1 MNNIKSLI
9 KSSNDEVSLNNFIS
23 MHKVLKEINDKERHK
38 KYKEDVKDIIQ
49 LIIDYLIYGDTR
61 KEQIYF
67 DTFCELDFMKEFIK
81 ASKSK
86 NFEILLQI
94 IKSMSALILTIS
106 NQASLYYIFS
116 NNFINN
122 IISNDDIFIH
132 ESDEDFLTFYVNFLK
147 SLSMKID
154 STTIQLFFQKEKNS
168 FPLLENAIN
177 FYNNNDPMIKNVVRN
192 IFLKF
197 AKLSKEY
204 KPLKEYFLSL
214 PMLKYFCFIGCRL
227 SDMTIQLNY
236 YAGYNN
242 LYKYKFGN
250 INNKEFIYNYQNFKI
265 LHDDFVDEILY
276 FQDILSINDEQIIN
290 AFLNC
295 ILYYYICPLLLGSI
309 YNYKFFFQQNRKDID
324 LKYIVSPQIALYVFT
339 LIINNIHNDS
349 FLNLIISLLF
359 KKEINTDLITK
370 YINIHYIGAY
380 PIYPSNYSYF
390 YNEKNFKEKNIS
402 FIQYITYN
410 FNHKFICSLLTKKHV
425 KFKEII
431 HLQKKF
437 EKNFEEPD
445 FDPYENYHSI
455 YNEIISK
462 FSKKEKDFMR
472 EYHNIISSAT
482 GIKCGLSENEYEDNV
497 LNVLKQEGNMA
508 ENPIRLII
516 LEKLFKYNDEI
527 INMNVNVLLY
537 SILFILLNDENNCSN
552 MSKCLSRKLLYYECN
567 ILPYDLYINKN
578 IYNKNKDNEKNNESN
593 NTIINISSK
602 TDNVIKLYKTEY
614 YEIKY
619 IFDNTYSK
627 EYIYD
632 KNIINNLIDLL
643 YTTNPFCSLEILLII
658 YNLKYIL
665 YQININITTENNTN
679 HSVYYEFNKEQKTK
693 ILNTLYKYTQ
703 KINSLLNNN
712 ISIKMSAFES
722 LENIWNIYHNDY
734 NFNSKNIIFK
744 YILTP
749 YYISI
754 PSLTNNIEDYPFK
767 NNSNKYIFNTYLA
780 SYLSLY
786 DLLNNGQKNIF
797 PIENGNFEYNID
809 DKISIENINIHNSK
823 FKIIKVLM
831 KKSFN
836 NEFSE
841 TIIFMNKNC
850 IIFGNEEKDEINKG
864 KTSIKVKYI
873 YPIRELEICLDN
885 SFTNSLGLYFKK
897 NNHIIECE
905 SDEERKEIKNELEK
919 KRNEFR
925 KWEQDNIIKFF
936 DEEQNKYKN
945 FEDNLLNISFNKNN
959 NDNINTEENNKDNK
973 VKKDKEKNSKNEENE
988 KIEFYGWQ

>member
-9 KSSNDEVSLNNFIS
+9 KSSNDEITINNFIS
-23 MHKVLKEINDKERHK
+23 MYNVLKEINEKEKHK

-49 LIIDYLIYGDTR
+49 LIIDYLIFADNK

-86 NFEILLQI
+86 NFDILLQI
-94 IKSMSALILTIS
+94 IKSMSALILTLS

-122 IISNDDIFIH
+122 IISNDDIFIQ
-132 ESDEDFLTFYVNFLK
+132 ESNEDFLTFYVNFLK

-154 STTIQLFFQKEKNS
+154 STTIQLFFQKEQGT

-177 FYNNNDPMIKNVVRN
+177 FYNSNDTMIKNVVRN

-197 AKLSKEY
+197 AKLSQEY
-204 KPLKEYFLSL
+204 KPLREYFLSL

-242 LYKYKFGN
+242 LYKYKFGT
-250 INNKEFIYNYQNFKI
+250 INNKEFIYNYENFKL
-265 LHDDFVDEILY
+265 LHDDFIDEILY
-276 FQDILSINDEQIIN
+276 FQDILCINDEQIIN

-309 YNYKFFFQQNRKDID
+309 YNYKFFFQQNKNKNNID
-324 LKYIVSPQIALYVFT
+324 LKYIISPEIALYVFT

-359 KKEINTDLITK
+359 KKEISTDLITK
-370 YINIHYIGAY
+370 YINIHYIGKY

-390 YNEKNFKEKNIS
+390 YNEKNYKEKNIS
-402 FIQYITYN
+402 FTQYITYN
-410 FNHKFICSLLTKKHV
+410 FNRKFICSLLTIKNV
-425 KFKEII
+425 KFKEVLNIR
-431 HLQKKF
+431 KKF
-437 EKNFEEPD
+437 EKNFEESD
-445 FDPYENYHSI
+445 FDPYENYDSI
-455 YNEIISK
+455 YNQVISK
-462 FSKKEKDFMR
+462 FSTKEKDFMR
-472 EYHNIISSAT
+472 EYHNTISRAT

-508 ENPIRLII
+508 DNPIRLII
-516 LEKLFKYNDEI
+516 LEKLFKYKDEI

-537 SILFILLNDENNCSN
+537 SMFYNILNDENNYSD

-567 ILPYDLYINKN
+567 LFPYDLYVNKS
-578 IYNKNKDNEKNNESN
+578 IYNKNKDNENNGEIGNNNLNTYTKNE
-593 NTIINISSK
+593 NIF
-602 TDNVIKLYKTEY
+602 KLYKTEN
-614 YEIKY
+614 YELKY
-619 IFDNTYSK
+619 LMDNTYSK

-632 KNIINNLIDLL
+632 KSLINNLINLL
-643 YTTNPFCSLEILLII
+643 NTSNPFCSLEILLII
-658 YNLKYIL
+658 YNIKYIL
-665 YQININITTENNTN
+665 YPININTENTSNPI
-679 HSVYYEFNKEQKTK
+679 VYFEFTKEQKTK
-693 ILNTLYKYTQ
+693 LLNTLYKYTQ

-712 ISIKMSAFES
+712 ISIKISAFES
-722 LENIWNIYHNDY
+722 LENIWNIYHNEY
-734 NFNSKNIIFK
+734 KFNSKNIILK

-749 YYISI
+749 NYISI

-767 NNSNKYIFNTYLA
+767 NNSNKLNFNTYLA

-786 DLLNNGQKNIF
+786 DLLNNNNNNNIF
-797 PIENGNFEYNID
+797 PIENGNFEYNIG
-809 DKISIENINIHNSK
+809 DKINIENINIHNSK
-823 FKIIKVLM
+823 FKIIKVLI

-836 NEFSE
+836 NEFEES
-841 TIIFMNKNC
+841 IIFMNKNC
-850 IIFGNEEKDEINKG
+850 IIFGNEEKDLDKG
-864 KTSIKVKYI
+864 KNSIKVKYI

-905 SDEERKEIKNELEK
+905 SNEERKEIKNKLEK

-936 DEEQNKYKN
+936 SDEENKYKN
-945 FEDNLLNISFNKNN
+945 LEDNLLNISSNKDNN
-959 NDNINTEENNKDNK
+959 KENNKDN
-973 VKKDKEKNSKNEENE
+973 NKNEENE
-988 KIEFYGWQ
+988 RIELFAWQ

>member
-9 KSSNDEVSLNNFIS
+9 KSSNDEITINNFIS
-23 MHKVLKEINDKERHK
+23 MYNVLKEINEKEKHK

-49 LIIDYLIYGDTR
+49 LIIDYLIFADNK

-86 NFEILLQI
+86 NFDILLQI
-94 IKSMSALILTIS
+94 IKSMSALILTLS

-122 IISNDDIFIH
+122 IISNDDIFIQ
-132 ESDEDFLTFYVNFLK
+132 ESNEDFLTFYVNFLK

-154 STTIQLFFQKEKNS
+154 STTIQLFFQKEQGT

-177 FYNNNDPMIKNVVRN
+177 FYNSNDTMIKNVVRN

-197 AKLSKEY
+197 AKLSQEY
-204 KPLKEYFLSL
+204 KPLREYFLSL

-242 LYKYKFGN
+242 LYKYKFGT
-250 INNKEFIYNYQNFKI
+250 INNKEFIYNYENFKL
-265 LHDDFVDEILY
+265 LHDDFIDEILY
-276 FQDILSINDEQIIN
+276 FQDILCINDEQIIN

-309 YNYKFFFQQNRKDID
+309 YNYKFFFQQNKNKNNID
-324 LKYIVSPQIALYVFT
+324 LKYIISPEIALYVFT

-359 KKEINTDLITK
+359 KKEISTNLITK
-370 YINIHYIGAY
+370 YINIHYIGKY

-390 YNEKNFKEKNIS
+390 YNEKNYKEKNIS
-402 FIQYITYN
+402 FTQYITYN
-410 FNHKFICSLLTKKHV
+410 FNRKFICSLLTIKNV
-425 KFKEII
+425 KFKEVLNIR
-431 HLQKKF
+431 KKF
-437 EKNFEEPD
+437 EKNFEESD
-445 FDPYENYHSI
+445 FDPYENYDSI
-455 YNEIISK
+455 YNQVISK
-462 FSKKEKDFMR
+462 FSTKEKDFMR
-472 EYHNIISSAT
+472 EYHNTISRAT

-508 ENPIRLII
+508 DNPIRLII
-516 LEKLFKYNDEI
+516 LEKLFKYKDEI

-537 SILFILLNDENNCSN
+537 SMFYNILNDENNYSD

-567 ILPYDLYINKN
+567 LFPYDLYVNKS
-578 IYNKNKDNEKNNESN
+578 IYNKNKDNENNGEIGNNNLNTYTKNE
-593 NTIINISSK
+593 NIF
-602 TDNVIKLYKTEY
+602 KLYKTEN
-614 YEIKY
+614 YELKY
-619 IFDNTYSK
+619 LMDNTYSK

-632 KNIINNLIDLL
+632 KSLINNLINLL
-643 YTTNPFCSLEILLII
+643 NTSNPFCSLEILLII
-658 YNLKYIL
+658 YNIKYIL
-665 YQININITTENNTN
+665 YPININTENTSNPI
-679 HSVYYEFNKEQKTK
+679 VYFEFTKEQKTK
-693 ILNTLYKYTQ
+693 LLNTLYKYTQ

-712 ISIKMSAFES
+712 ISIKISAFES
-722 LENIWNIYHNDY
+722 LENIWNIYHNEY
-734 NFNSKNIIFK
+734 KFNSKNIILK

-749 YYISI
+749 NYISI

-767 NNSNKYIFNTYLA
+767 NNSNKLNFNTYLA

-786 DLLNNGQKNIF
+786 DLLNNNNNNNNIF
-797 PIENGNFEYNID
+797 PIENGNFEYNIG
-809 DKISIENINIHNSK
+809 DKINIENINIHNSK
-823 FKIIKVLM
+823 FKIIKVLI

-836 NEFSE
+836 NEFEES
-841 TIIFMNKNC
+841 IIFMNKNC
-850 IIFGNEEKDEINKG
+850 IIFGNEEKDLDKG
-864 KTSIKVKYI
+864 KNSIKVKYI

-905 SDEERKEIKNELEK
+905 SNEERKEIKNKLEK

-936 DEEQNKYKN
+936 SDEENKYKN
-945 FEDNLLNISFNKNN
+945 LEDNLLNISSNKDNN
-959 NDNINTEENNKDNK
+959 KENNKDN
-973 VKKDKEKNSKNEENE
+973 NKNEENE
-988 KIEFYGWQ
+988 RIELFAWQ

>member
-9 KSSNDEVSLNNFIS
+9 KSSNDEITINNFIS
-23 MHKVLKEINDKERHK
+23 MYNVLKEINEKEKHK

-49 LIIDYLIYGDTR
+49 LIIDYLIFADNK

-86 NFEILLQI
+86 NFDILLQI
-94 IKSMSALILTIS
+94 IKSMSALILTLS

-122 IISNDDIFIH
+122 IISNDDIFIQ
-132 ESDEDFLTFYVNFLK
+132 ESNEDFLTFYVNFLK

-154 STTIQLFFQKEKNS
+154 STTIQLFFQKEQGT

-177 FYNNNDPMIKNVVRN
+177 FYNSNDPMIKNVVRN

-197 AKLSKEY
+197 AKLSQEY
-204 KPLKEYFLSL
+204 KPLREYFLSL

-242 LYKYKFGN
+242 LYKYKFGT
-250 INNKEFIYNYQNFKI
+250 INNKEFIYNYENFKL
-265 LHDDFVDEILY
+265 LHDDFIDEILY
-276 FQDILSINDEQIIN
+276 FQDILCINDEQIIN

-309 YNYKFFFQQNRKDID
+309 YNYKFFFQQNKNKNNID
-324 LKYIVSPQIALYVFT
+324 LKYIISPEIALYVFT

-359 KKEINTDLITK
+359 KKEISTDLITK
-370 YINIHYIGAY
+370 YINIHYIGKY
-380 PIYPSNYSYF
+380 PIYPNNYSYF
-390 YNEKNFKEKNIS
+390 YNEKNYKEKNIS
-402 FIQYITYN
+402 FTQYITYN
-410 FNHKFICSLLTKKHV
+410 FNRKFICSLLTIKNV
-425 KFKEII
+425 KFKEVLNIR
-431 HLQKKF
+431 KKF
-437 EKNFEEPD
+437 EKNFEESD
-445 FDPYENYHSI
+445 FDPYENYDSI
-455 YNEIISK
+455 YNQVISN
-462 FSKKEKDFMR
+462 FSTKDKDFMR
-472 EYHNIISSAT
+472 EYHNTISRAT

-508 ENPIRLII
+508 DNPIRLII
-516 LEKLFKYNDEI
+516 LEKLFKYKDEI

-537 SILFILLNDENNCSN
+537 SMFYNILNDENNYSD

-567 ILPYDLYINKN
+567 LFPYDLYVNKS
-578 IYNKNKDNEKNNESN
+578 IYNKNKDNENNGEIGNNNLNTYTKNE
-593 NTIINISSK
+593 NIF
-602 TDNVIKLYKTEY
+602 KLYKTEN
-614 YEIKY
+614 YELKY
-619 IFDNTYSK
+619 LMDNTYSK

-632 KNIINNLIDLL
+632 KSLINNLINLL
-643 YTTNPFCSLEILLII
+643 NTSNPFCSLEILLII
-658 YNLKYIL
+658 YNIKYIL
-665 YQININITTENNTN
+665 YPININTENTSNPI
-679 HSVYYEFNKEQKTK
+679 VYFEFTKEQKTK
-693 ILNTLYKYTQ
+693 LLNTLYKYTQ

-712 ISIKMSAFES
+712 ISIKISAFES
-722 LENIWNIYHNDY
+722 LENIWNIYHNEY
-734 NFNSKNIIFK
+734 KFNSKNIILK

-749 YYISI
+749 NYISI

-767 NNSNKYIFNTYLA
+767 NNSNKLNFNTYLA

-786 DLLNNGQKNIF
+786 DLLNNNNNNNIF
-797 PIENGNFEYNID
+797 PIENGNFEYNIG
-809 DKISIENINIHNSK
+809 DKINIENINIHNSK
-823 FKIIKVLM
+823 FKIIKVLI

-836 NEFSE
+836 NEFEES
-841 TIIFMNKNC
+841 IIFMNKNC
-850 IIFGNEEKDEINKG
+850 IIFGNEEKDLDKG
-864 KTSIKVKYI
+864 KNSIKVKYI

-905 SDEERKEIKNELEK
+905 SNEERKEIKNKLEK

-936 DEEQNKYKN
+936 SDEENKYKN
-945 FEDNLLNISFNKNN
+945 LEDNLLNISSNKDNN
-959 NDNINTEENNKDNK
+959 KENNKDN
-973 VKKDKEKNSKNEENE
+973 NKNEENE
-988 KIEFYGWQ
+988 RIELFAWQ

>member
-1 MNNIKSLI
+1 MNDIKSLI
-9 KSSNDEVSLNNFIS
+9 KSSNDEITINNFIS
-23 MHKVLKEINDKERHK
+23 MYNVLKEINEKEKHK

-49 LIIDYLIYGDTR
+49 LIIDYLIFADNK

-86 NFEILLQI
+86 NFDILLQI
-94 IKSMSALILTIS
+94 IKSMSALILTLS

-122 IISNDDIFIH
+122 IISNDDIFIQ
-132 ESDEDFLTFYVNFLK
+132 ESNEDFLTFYVNFLK

-154 STTIQLFFQKEKNS
+154 STTIQLFFQKEQGT

-177 FYNNNDPMIKNVVRN
+177 FYNSNDTMIKNVVRN

-197 AKLSKEY
+197 AKLSQEY
-204 KPLKEYFLSL
+204 KPLREYFLSL

-242 LYKYKFGN
+242 LYKYKFGT
-250 INNKEFIYNYQNFKI
+250 INNKEFIYNYENFKL
-265 LHDDFVDEILY
+265 LHDDFIDEILY
-276 FQDILSINDEQIIN
+276 FQDILCINDEQIIN

-309 YNYKFFFQQNRKDID
+309 YNYKFFFQQNKNKNNID
-324 LKYIVSPQIALYVFT
+324 LKYIISPEIALYVFT

-359 KKEINTDLITK
+359 KKEISTDLITK
-370 YINIHYIGAY
+370 YINIHYIGKY

-390 YNEKNFKEKNIS
+390 YNEKNYKEKNIS
-402 FIQYITYN
+402 FTQYITYN
-410 FNHKFICSLLTKKHV
+410 FNRKFICSLLTIKNV
-425 KFKEII
+425 KFKEVLNIR
-431 HLQKKF
+431 KKF
-437 EKNFEEPD
+437 EKNFEESD
-445 FDPYENYHSI
+445 FDPYENYDSI
-455 YNEIISK
+455 YNQVISK
-462 FSKKEKDFMR
+462 FSTKEKDFMR
-472 EYHNIISSAT
+472 EYHNTISRAT

-508 ENPIRLII
+508 DNPIRLII
-516 LEKLFKYNDEI
+516 LEKLFKYKDEI

-537 SILFILLNDENNCSN
+537 SMFYNILNDENNYSD

-567 ILPYDLYINKN
+567 LFPYDLYVNKS
-578 IYNKNKDNEKNNESN
+578 IYNKNKDNENNGEIGNNNLNTYTKNE
-593 NTIINISSK
+593 NIF
-602 TDNVIKLYKTEY
+602 KLYKTEN
-614 YEIKY
+614 YELKY
-619 IFDNTYSK
+619 LMDNTYSK

-632 KNIINNLIDLL
+632 KSLINNLINLL
-643 YTTNPFCSLEILLII
+643 NTSNPFCSLEILLII
-658 YNLKYIL
+658 YNIKYIL
-665 YQININITTENNTN
+665 YPININTENTSNPI
-679 HSVYYEFNKEQKTK
+679 VYFEFTKEQKTK
-693 ILNTLYKYTQ
+693 LLNTLYKYTQ

-712 ISIKMSAFES
+712 ISIKISAFES
-722 LENIWNIYHNDY
+722 LENIWNIYHNEY
-734 NFNSKNIIFK
+734 KFNSKNIILK

-749 YYISI
+749 NYISI

-767 NNSNKYIFNTYLA
+767 NNSNKLNFNTYLA

-786 DLLNNGQKNIF
+786 DLLNNNNNNNIF
-797 PIENGNFEYNID
+797 PIENGNFEYNIG
-809 DKISIENINIHNSK
+809 DKINIENINIHNSK
-823 FKIIKVLM
+823 FKIIKVLI

-836 NEFSE
+836 NEFEES
-841 TIIFMNKNC
+841 IIFMNKNC
-850 IIFGNEEKDEINKG
+850 IIFGNEEKDLDKG
-864 KTSIKVKYI
+864 KNSIKVKYI

-905 SDEERKEIKNELEK
+905 SNEERKEIKNKLEK

-936 DEEQNKYKN
+936 SDEENKYKN
-945 FEDNLLNISFNKNN
+945 LEDNLLNISSNKDNN
-959 NDNINTEENNKDNK
+959 KENNKDN
-973 VKKDKEKNSKNEENE
+973 NKNEENE
-988 KIEFYGWQ
+988 RIELFAWQ